1 MKNSVKSILK
11 RSITAALA
19 VLLAIMS
26 FAIAGCSNSE
36 DDLDYVKKN
45 GKLVIGITEY
55 PPMDY
60 QESGSDEWVGFDA
73 DMAKAFA
80 EEIGVTVEFVEIDWD
95 NKAFELNGKTIDC
108 V

>member
-73 DMAKAFA
+73 AWASRRSSSSSTGEQRSPLSRA
-80 EEIGVTVEFVEIDWD
+80 RPLTACGT
-95 NKAFELNGKTIDC
+95 A
-108 V
+108 